1 MATTYLEMTQGTPT
15 STRKCTYSGW
25 LKKCEISPSVSQ
37 SFFSIGLSGDTHYN
51 DWRFETDDIMYINI
65 DSAAG
70 YTVSTNRK
78 FRDVGAWYHVVIA
91 IDTEQSVAA
100 DRVKLYING
109 VQETDLDSESYPVED
124 YDIPTLV
131 SGDKF
136 SIGRRVRTG
145 TMYFN
150 GNMSWVQFVDGLQL
164 APTEFGAF
172 DSTSGIWKIKPTVYA
187 TPGTNGFCLKMEDR
201 TNLDLDT
208 SSNAHTFTTSGTLTP
223 TYDNPSNN
231 FCTQN
236 FLQRS
241 DTSSQPTLSN
251 GNTTGIYTSTAGWR
265 TIPGTMAVNK
275 GKWYWEVIGGNSSGH
290 LYPAVCSPN
299 WFNGGDPG
307 SYGVSGEPGVGNAG
321 PGSNYQP
328 SYGVYPLN
336 GNLMWQTDSATG
348 TDESYAASTARET
361 DYWGVFLDC
370 DNLKLYYTINGV
382 IQNSG
387 TGFDIQS
394 GFYYHPAIGY
404 YNTQAIGTSVNWG
417 NGVFFSTLL
426 TGTTYTDDDGIGMF
440 KYSPNYGGGANFDG
454 SAKNFYALCT
464 KNLKA
469 YGG

>member
-1 MATTYLEMTQGTPT
+1 MASAYVLQTMIT
-15 STRKCTYSGW
+15 STATDTRKKVTFSCWFKRGNLGAYMQLLCNSPNPGSWDCVRINNADKLYLSLNNDTYY
-25 LKKCEISPSVSQ
+25 LTTNSV
-37 SFFSIGLSGDTHYN
+37 
-51 DWRFETDDIMYINI
+51 
-65 DSAAG
+65 
-70 YTVSTNRK
+70 
-78 FRDVGAWYHVVIA
+78 FRDVGAWYHVVA
-91 IDTEQSVAA
+91 RVDTTADSADRLQLWVNGVRETSFLTENQPTEDYECNWGVAA
-100 DRVKLYING
+100 QTNRLGMETWGTSQGWNG
-109 VQETDLDSESYPVED
+109 EMSHVHFCDGFA
-124 YDIPTLV
+124 YDA
-131 SGDKF
+131 SD
-136 SIGRRVRTG
+136 
-145 TMYFN
+145 
-150 GNMSWVQFVDGLQL
+150 
-164 APTEFGAF
+164 FGSF
-172 DSTSGIWKIKPTVYA
+172 DSTSGIWKIKTGPSVSY
-187 TPGTNGFCLKMEDR
+187 GTNGWFLKMEDR
-201 TNLDLDT
+201 SNLDLD
-208 SSNAHTFTTSGTLTP
+208 SSGNAWSLSTVGTITP

-236 FLQRS
+236 LLQRS

-290 LYPAVCSPN
+290 LYPAICSPN
-299 WFNGGDPG
+299 WFNGGNPG

-321 PGSNYQP
+321 PGSYYQP